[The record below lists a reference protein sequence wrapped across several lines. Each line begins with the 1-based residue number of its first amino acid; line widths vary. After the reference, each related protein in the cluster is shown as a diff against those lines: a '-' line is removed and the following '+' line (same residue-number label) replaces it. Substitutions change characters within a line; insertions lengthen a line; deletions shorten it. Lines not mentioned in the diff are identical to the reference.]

1 MPPGAGR
8 RTSLDVPHLSL
19 KGSHQAPSA
28 QTAAATAAPQPG
40 TPLAEPFTDADI
52 DRLWDAFIAGHDS
65 LHLLANAMRM
75 SRPSRKDPG
84 KPLFSVTH
92 SSVQIGFIREYLHEI
107 TAYIRRE
114 ARNDSIEFELI
125 EVEEDSPLAWNDREL
140 IRHIITDTPAVA
152 DFAKEFQLKLI

>member
-1 MPPGAGR
+1 MPSVAGR
-8 RTSLDVPHLSL
+8 RTTLDIPRISL
-19 KGSHQAPSA
+19 KGSPTTPKEPAKVAVSTPV
-28 QTAAATAAPQPG
+28 G
-40 TPLAEPFTDADI
+40 PLAEPFTDTDI
-52 DRLWDAFIAGHDS
+52 DRLWDAFISEHSS

-75 SRPSRKDPG
+75 SRPTRKNPE

-107 TAYIRRE
+107 TGYIRRGV
-114 ARNDSIEFELI
+114 RNDSVEFELI

-140 IRHIITDTPAVA
+140 IRHIISDTPSVA